1 MGVDINNLKVG
12 EEFKNYK
19 ALCNKLNIVVAN
31 GGRNLKLQKQELK
44 RYFDW
49 ITESRKI
56 IITEIYPETKPKVD
70 NRKNNGK
77 SEGSRG
83 NNNIYGKYIDN
94 ILIDY
99 FIKHLKENDNIV
111 LNFTNREIAE
121 LTGMINFNYNI
132 TCNDKDNFHKYLCN
146 STTPVTKTAIR
157 DVFRKVQGI
166 LKPTIYSS
174 LNRLQKQ
181 GYISFIIGY
190 YLLFPKQEDQE
201 DEEGNRYADDVETKA
216 IKKVENE
223 VLKEMGI
230 TIAKKNYNDKLRKEY
245 YNRVNKRVKEVFV
258 NDFDTKIKSYWT
270 SYRIDIKEI
279 QQAMNFTNI
288 QLDEIDELK
297 IIDVTKYRELKEFKV
312 DSCKLKQELN
322 ELVIQNIKN
331 KIHKDKIDI
340 EQEINNPTL
349 GLPNPIQPK
358 WIIDRIDGKYLEDIE
373 HIIKY
378 VLQLNAKSIK
388 FELENIKAKEKI
400 KEQKQQE
407 QQNQD
412 DYSWLDELD

>member
-1 MGVDINNLKVG
+1 MDIGINNLKAG

-19 ALCNKLNIVVAN
+19 TLCDCINVTVKK
-31 GGRNLKLQKQELK
+31 GGRNLKLQKQDLK

-49 ITESRKI
+49 ITEGRKI
-56 IITEIYPETKPKVD
+56 IIKEVYLEPKPKVD

-83 NNNIYGKYIDN
+83 NNNIYGKYVDN

-99 FIKHLKENDNIV
+99 FIEHLKEHDNIV

-121 LTGMINFNYNI
+121 LTGMINLNYNI
-132 TCNDKDNFHKYLCN
+132 TCNDKDNFYKYLFN
-146 STTPVTKTAIR
+146 STTPVTRTAIR
-157 DVFRKVQGI
+157 DVFRKVQNI
-166 LKPTIYSS
+166 LKYTIDSS

-181 GYISFIIGY
+181 GYIKFNKG
-190 YLLFPKQEDQE
+190 YLLLEKQEDKNKTI
-201 DEEGNRYADDVETKA
+201 NRYAYDIETKA
-216 IKKVENE
+216 IRKVEND

-245 YNRVNKRVKEVFV
+245 YKTVNERVKKVFKS
-258 NDFDTKIKSYWT
+258 DFDIKIKSYWI

-279 QQAMNFTNI
+279 QQVMNFTNT
-288 QLDEIDELK
+288 QLDEIDSLE
-297 IIDVTKYRELKEFKV
+297 ITDVTKYRELKEFKV
-312 DSCKLKQELN
+312 NSSKLKQELN
-322 ELVIQNIKN
+322 ELIIQSVKSKIN
-331 KIHKDKIDI
+331 KEKIDI

-358 WIIDRIDGKYLEDIE
+358 WIIDRIDGKYIQDIE
-373 HIIKY
+373 HVIKY

-400 KEQKQQE
+400 KEQKQQ
-407 QQNQD
+407 NQD
-412 DYSWLDELD
+412 NDSWLNELD